1 MGTLPMRLTLTC
13 ALLLLGRTASAAD
26 DASAQARAHYNQAQ
40 GHFAVGE
47 FKLAADEY
55 QAAYKL
61 KQDPALLF
69 NAAQSRRLAGE
80 NQQAL
85 ILYKNYLQFHPKA
98 RNIAEV
104 KEQITKLEE
113 AIAAAD
119 KAKSS
124 PPTTTVEPGAEP
136 REPAPQQPSPQQQV
150 VVAQQP
156 DRPADKPVPIY
167 KKWWLWTAVG
177 VVVVAAVV
185 IPVAVVT
192 SQPANWSNVS
202 NISNAVEVRW

>member
-1 MGTLPMRLTLTC
+1 M
-13 ALLLLGRTASAAD
+13 AD
-26 DASAQARAHYNQAQ
+26 DASQARAHYNQAQ

-47 FKLAADEY
+47 FKLAADGY

-69 NAAQSRRLAGE
+69 NAAQARRLAGE
-80 NQQAL
+80 NTQAL

-98 RNIAEV
+98 RNISEV

-113 AIAAAD
+113 AIAAAES
-119 KAKSS
+119 AKTS
-124 PPTTTVEPGAEP
+124 PPINTVEPDRTEP
-136 REPAPQQPSPQQQV
+136 KETTAPPQQQV
-150 VVAQQP
+150 VVTP
-156 DRPADKPVPIY
+156 PSEKPVDKPVPIY

-185 IPVAVVT
+185 IPVAVVA
-192 SQPANWSNVS
+192 SKPADWSNVS
-202 NISNAVEVRW
+202 NISNAVVEVRW